1 MECQLVIDNN
11 RSNES
16 NANNAEDSGKVELVP
31 RRCPGGGR
39 RLVWWRGERRWE
51 RGEWLER
58 IVEVE
63 EEREGGEASGGPL
76 LDVVEE
82 IAGEKASGWRYM
94 P

>member
-1 MECQLVIDNN
+1 M
-11 RSNES
+11 
-16 NANNAEDSGKVELVP
+16 
-31 RRCPGGGR
+31 
-39 RLVWWRGERRWE
+39 WWRGERRWE

-82 IAGEKASGWRYM
+82 IAVEKASGWRYM